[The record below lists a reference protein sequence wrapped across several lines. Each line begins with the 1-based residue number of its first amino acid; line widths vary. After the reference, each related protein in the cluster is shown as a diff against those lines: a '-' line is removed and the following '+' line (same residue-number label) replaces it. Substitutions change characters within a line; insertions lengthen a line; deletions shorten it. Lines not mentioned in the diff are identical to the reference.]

1 MEMKRKNLLL
11 LVLCL
16 LSITL
21 QAQNRVMR
29 KTRAN
34 VKTEEVS
41 KYVPLNDTQK
51 SAIQKA
57 YEQFLTLSDSASYK
71 VVNPEA
77 AAQLRYD
84 AGKAYH
90 KALMSILT
98 EAQKTQYIRLT
109 SAPEVKAKT
118 AYRVSLLREGG
129 NYSEAELE
137 DMSKEIY
144 DYLMLE
150 KIVYVKD
157 KYDFATQKNNISR
170 LKQVQPKSLKESLNI
185 EKQKGLGKV
194 RSGSVMWN

>member
-1 MEMKRKNLLL
+1 
-11 LVLCL
+11 
-16 LSITL
+16 
-21 QAQNRVMR
+21 MR

>member
-1 MEMKRKNLLL
+1 MKRKY
-11 LVLCL
+11 LVLIALCMFTIAL
-16 LSITL
+16 H
-21 QAQNRVMR
+21 AQNKVMR

-41 KYVPLNDTQK
+41 KYVPLNDSQK
-51 SAIQKA
+51 AAIQKA

-71 VVNPEA
+71 VGNPEE

-90 KALMSILT
+90 KSLMSILT
-98 EAQKTQYIRLT
+98 EAQKTKYIRVT

-129 NYSEAELE
+129 NYSEMELE
-137 DMSKEIY
+137 TMAKEIY

-157 KYDFATQKNNISR
+157 KYDYAAQKNNISR
-170 LKQVQPKSLKESLNI
+170 LKKIQPRSLKESLNI
-185 EKQKGLGKV
+185 EKQKGLDKV
-194 RSGSVMWN
+194 RSGSIMWN